1 MNSNPDGREP
11 NSNNMWGGFSNNNHP
26 PPEVIQQAMEM
37 AITQVVERLAG
48 NNEGGEVQ
56 GNFPPQLQSAFS
68 NLLSNENTR

>member
-1 MNSNPDGREP
+1 MLVSTYQERMAMNR
-11 NSNNMWGGFSNNNHP
+11 WGGFSNNNHP
-26 PPEVIQQAMEM
+26 PPQVIQQAMEM

-68 NLLSNENTR
+68 KSFIQ